1 MSKCSYCESL
11 DVRADGVCA
20 SCGYHNGTTDEEF
33 LKLCV
38 EYSRLND
45 RLGDFRSPV
54 RICIN
59 HGVHVYKGIERLAKA
74 AGATL
79 TLEVRDDTMCW
90 DKVYFMY
97 EGIEFFE
104 LKDKKDDGF
113 HV

>member
-1 MSKCSYCESL
+1 MSKCSYCKSL

-33 LKLCV
+33 LRLCV

-59 HGVHVYKGIERLAKA
+59 NGVHVYKGIERLAKA
-74 AGATL
+74 AGAPLILDVT
-79 TLEVRDDTMCW
+79 DDSMFW
-90 DKVYFMY
+90 DRVSFMY
-97 EGIEFFE
+97 EGVEFFE
-104 LKDKKDDGF
+104 LKEKKEDE
-113 HV
+113 